1 MNKIKVA
8 IVEDDLG
15 WLKAMTSF
23 LNKENDILVAG
34 TATNREDAVNLA
46 RTTLFD
52 VIIMDINLN
61 ENKRDGILAAVE
73 ILQLANVKII
83 MLTSLK
89 EDQIVLE
96 SFTAGAVNYIS
107 KEKYLEIPNA
117 IRTAYNN
124 DSPIE
129 VLLNEFSKLKRD
141 EQLKDLTQS
150 EKQVYDLLEKGYT
163 KSRIESEL
171 YKTANTIKSQIKQ
184 ILKKLGVTS
193 SKEAVM
199 KVKTKGLLDNDKSFK
214 A

>member
-1 MNKIKVA
+1 MFMDKIQVA

-15 WLKAMTSF
+15 WLKALTSF
-23 LNKENDILVAG
+23 LNKQDDILVEG

-46 RTTLFD
+46 RTSIFD

-73 ILQLANVKII
+73 ILQSVKVKII

-89 EDQIVLE
+89 DDEIITD

-107 KEKYLEIPNA
+107 KENYIEIPNA
-117 IRTAYNN
+117 IRTAFHN

-129 VLLNEFSKLKRD
+129 VLLNEFSKLKRE
-141 EQLKDLTQS
+141 EQLKELSCS

-163 KSRIESEL
+163 KVGIESKL
-171 YKTANTIKSQIKQ
+171 YKTANTVKSQVKQ
-184 ILKKLGVTS
+184 ILRKLGVSS
-193 SKEAVM
+193 SKEAVL
-199 KVKTKGLLDNDKSFK
+199 KVKTRGLLEKNKI
-214 A
+214 

>member
-34 TATNREDAVNLA
+34 TATNREDAINLA
-46 RTTLFD
+46 KTTLFD

-61 ENKRDGILAAVE
+61 ENKRDGILAAAE
-73 ILQLANVKII
+73 ILQITNVKII

-117 IRTAYNN
+117 IRTAYNS

-129 VLLNEFSKLKRD
+129 ILLNEFSKLKRD

-163 KSRIESEL
+163 KSRIETEL
-171 YKTANTIKSQIKQ
+171 YKTANTVKSQIKQ

-199 KVKTKGLLDNDKSFK
+199 KVKTKGLLDKDKSFK

>member
-34 TATNREDAVNLA
+34 TATNREEAVNLA
-46 RTTLFD
+46 KTTLFD

-73 ILQLANVKII
+73 ILQLVNVKII

-89 EDQIVLE
+89 EDEAVLE

-117 IRTAYNN
+117 VRTAYNN

-129 VLLNEFSKLKRD
+129 ILLNEFSTLKRD
-141 EQLKDLTQS
+141 EQLKDLSRS
-150 EKQVYDLLEKGYT
+150 EKEVYDLLEKGYT
-163 KSRIESEL
+163 KSAIETEL
-171 YKTANTIKSQIKQ
+171 YKTANTVKSQIKQ
-184 ILKKLGVTS
+184 ILKKLRVTS
-193 SKEAVM
+193 SKEAVI
-199 KVKTKGLLDNDKSFK
+199 KVKTRGLLDKDKPFK
-214 A
+214 S

>member
-73 ILQLANVKII
+73 ILQLVNVKII

-117 IRTAYNN
+117 IRTAYNS

-129 VLLNEFSKLKRD
+129 ILLNEFSKLKRD

-163 KSRIESEL
+163 KSRIETEL
-171 YKTANTIKSQIKQ
+171 YKTANTVKSQIKQ

-199 KVKTKGLLDNDKSFK
+199 KVKTKGLLDKDKSFK